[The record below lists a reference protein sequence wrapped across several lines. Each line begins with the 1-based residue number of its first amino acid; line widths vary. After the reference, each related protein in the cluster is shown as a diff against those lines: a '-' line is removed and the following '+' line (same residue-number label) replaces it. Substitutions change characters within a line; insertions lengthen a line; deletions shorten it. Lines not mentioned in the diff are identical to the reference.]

1 MLSMGVA
8 QLLRR
13 RGDALPT
20 SGFMVDVIS
29 ARTPRLLDVA
39 AQLTRGLGLGY
50 KRGVGIPVAGNGRTG
65 LLLAVGLGG
74 STGGRSLRNMTALL
88 VSASACPR
96 Y

>member
-1 MLSMGVA
+1 MGVA

-39 AQLTRGLGLGY
+39 AQLKRSLGLGY

-74 STGGRSLRNMTALL
+74 STGGGAESAEYDCL
-88 VSASACPR
+88 VS
-96 Y
+96 